1 MEDNSAKVNQCEVVE
16 WPWWLHF
23 YLSCWPRISPQ
34 FGGLITVKMKLFADG
49 WKWHK
54 KKAFDSTTF
63 SLYCLPS
70 HLESPLRRKLSTM
83 TKFTQKLFSTY
94 KTLPWVLPHWWV
106 VQSVLARAHICIT
119 PPCYRGSPKDQ
130 CWGPS
135 SSPHIPHP
143 CTKSSTHMASLITAM
158 QMIPSSICISH
169 LMPPPS
175 DISIKTDPLLL
186 VPIKLARNVFPWPL
200 HSTGEHHLA
209 VPTPR
214 TMVKWVSKM
223 NPDYACFWSCR
234 MPRNTDGEY
243 SSEETVQLTNYLK

>member
-54 KKAFDSTTF
+54 KKSSFDSTTF

-83 TKFTQKLFSTY
+83 TKFTRKLFSTY
-94 KTLPWVLPHWWV
+94 KPLPWVLPHWWV

-119 PPCYRGSPKDQ
+119 PPCYRGPPRLSAGAP
-130 CWGPS
+130 PLH
-135 SSPHIPHP
+135 HIYHILALNHP
-143 CTKSSTHMASLITAM
+143 LTW
-158 QMIPSSICISH
+158 
-169 LMPPPS
+169 
-175 DISIKTDPLLL
+175 LLL
-186 VPIKLARNVFPWPL
+186 SLLCRWYPALSVFPTWC
-200 HSTGEHHLA
+200 HHRLTS
-209 VPTPR
+209 PSKR
-214 TMVKWVSKM
+214 THYFLFLP
-223 NPDYACFWSCR
+223 N
-234 MPRNTDGEY
+234 
-243 SSEETVQLTNYLK
+243 